1 MSTPTSPIGQFS
13 GPVILT
19 GVVPGYAVIPSPTP
33 LTFLNYYDGKFLQAS
48 DLRQEQLAMQSMI
61 ELSSQAAGT
70 PGPSYGFDITLGSG
84 DTLTLGPGLGTDQ
97 QGRVLY
103 LPQSVDVAV
112 SDLLASMQ
120 VPAGSGTA
128 ASGAAGSG
136 TPGAASAAFQPCDL
150 AVSAPSAT
158 PVAGT
163 DLYLVT
169 LAAAEGLCGTD
180 EVFGQLCEGACVTAS
195 DRSWRIEG
203 VLLGLVPLTLGQL
216 VTSSS
221 VVLTGTHLQS
231 RVASA
236 YFAAEKAAAGSLVSA
251 AGLAASSWCL
261 GATAL
266 AGAAIPLGI
275 LARSGGSTAFL
286 DEWAARR
293 ERIETSPRRYWAGRM
308 AMRPW
313 NVFLAQVLQFQCQLS
328 EVLSHGGTAALVT
341 NPLDQAMTLL
351 GRSAELIGE
360 LQTAPAAPAQAAPA
374 QAAPAQAAPTPAAA
388 PVAPVAAESTLEQ
401 AIADYRQEVTDVLAG
416 NATPSSHALIDGG
429 IVELP
434 PAGYLP
440 VDLSTGTALET
451 QLSQMLGS
459 GVDLRF
465 CVMRHDEAGAQFTRG
480 QHLDPISLLAGLD
493 DPSQRQQVDILV
505 PEGTWLTA
513 TGTAPAQP
521 SIKPSLDWVLFRR
534 RSDLDCGPPPQP
546 LDTVTLYVSPAADL
560 ADAQRESVEL
570 SHNKGQELKWT
581 KVGELQF
588 DTGAAALATPAA
600 TVQGSWS
607 TAAQDLFGAAGSA
620 ARVFAVAY
628 APAASSSDP
637 VALGRASN
645 LVAALPAA
653 ASGSQSLAFAALTTS
668 PEPLEAGAAGAL
680 FVIAWPATVTVG
692 VWSTPLTQQEADQE
706 WAFLTGAGGTDQGGW
721 GSAGTA
727 VLTVGPPPQ
736 VVSWSGVLPGSGD
749 VIHAG
754 YSPGSLATGAA
765 GVQALLNQIG
775 GGNLA
780 GSPIVAVANPPEAVA
795 AGQDGNIFLI
805 VFQADQ

>member
-1 MSTPTSPIGQFS
+1 MSTPTSPVGQFS
-13 GPVILT
+13 GPVVLT

-48 DLRQEQLAMQSMI
+48 DLRREQLAMQSMI
-61 ELSSQAAGT
+61 ELSNQAAGT

-120 VPAGSGTA
+120 VPGGSGTA
-128 ASGAAGSG
+128 GSGAAGSIA
-136 TPGAASAAFQPCDL
+136 PGAASAAFQPCDL

-180 EVFGQLCEGACVTAS
+180 EVFGQLCEAACVTAS
-195 DRSWRIEG
+195 DRPWRIEG

-221 VVLTGTHLQS
+221 VVLTGTHLRS

-236 YFAAEKAAAGSLVSA
+236 YFAAETAAAGSLVSA
-251 AGLAASSWCL
+251 AGLAASAWCL

-266 AGAAIPLGI
+266 AGAAIPVGI
-275 LARSGGSTAFL
+275 LARSGGSTVFL

-328 EVLSHGGTAALVT
+328 DVLSHGGTAALVT
-341 NPLDQAMTLL
+341 NPLDQAITLL
-351 GRSAELIGE
+351 GRSADLIGE
-360 LQTAPAAPAQAAPA
+360 LQAAQAVPAQAPV
-374 QAAPAQAAPTPAAA
+374 AAA
-388 PVAPVAAESTLEQ
+388 PVAAAPVAAAPVAAESTLEQ
-401 AIADYRQEVTDVLAG
+401 AIADYRQKVTDVLAG

-434 PAGYLP
+434 SAGYLP
-440 VDLSTGTALET
+440 VDLSTGMALEA

-465 CVMRHDEAGAQFTRG
+465 CVMRHDQAGAELTRG
-480 QHLDPISLLAGLD
+480 QHLDRISLLAGLD
-493 DPSQRQQVDILV
+493 DPSQVQRVDILV
-505 PEGTWLTA
+505 PDGTWQTA
-513 TGTAPAQP
+513 SAQP
-521 SIKPSLDWVLFRR
+521 SVTPALDWVLFRR
-534 RSDLDCGPPPQP
+534 RSDVDCGPPPQP
-546 LDTVTLYVSPAADL
+546 LDTVTLYVARASALPSA
-560 ADAQRESVEL
+560 REEWDEL
-570 SHNKGQELKWT
+570 RGNKGQVLKWT
-581 KVGELQF
+581 KVAELQF
-588 DTGAAALATPAA
+588 ESGAASLATPAA

-607 TAAQDLFGAAGSA
+607 TAAQDLFGPAGNA
-620 ARVFAVAY
+620 ARVFGVAY
-628 APAASSSDP
+628 APAANATDP

-645 LVAALPAA
+645 LVAALPPA
-653 ASGSQSLAFAALTTS
+653 ASSSQPVAFAALTTS
-668 PEPLEAGAAGAL
+668 PKPLETGTAGAL

-692 VWSTPLTQQEADQE
+692 VWWVPLTQQGADQE

-721 GSAGTA
+721 GSSGAA

-736 VVSWSGVLPGSGD
+736 VVSWSGALPAGAD

-775 GGNLA
+775 GANLA
-780 GSPIVAVANPPEAVA
+780 GSPIVAVANSPEAVA
-795 AGQDGNIFLI
+795 AGQDGNVFLI
-805 VFQADQ
+805 VFQPDQ